1 MEAWRIVAHNH
12 WFTLKLFNR
21 ELRICSRCSGYL
33 AGFSVFFLS
42 QNLLRSLFLGL
53 EVEIQLMICFL
64 TVIPMSTDWLT
75 QSWGFR
81 ESNNQL
87 RFATG
92 AILGIGMILFYAS
105 TVVPSVKIFSS
116 LIAASAIVF
125 LGLFGKSVV
134 RRKNT
139 QSI

>member
-1 MEAWRIVAHNH
+1 
-12 WFTLKLFNR
+12 
-21 ELRICSRCSGYL
+21 
-33 AGFSVFFLS
+33 
-42 QNLLRSLFLGL
+42 
-53 EVEIQLMICFL
+53 
-64 TVIPMSTDWLT
+64 MSTDWLT
-75 QSWGFR
+75 QSWGLR

-105 TVVPSVKIFSS
+105 TAVPSVKVFSS

-125 LGLFGKSVV
+125 LGLLGKSVV
-134 RRKNT
+134 GRKNT

>member
-1 MEAWRIVAHNH
+1 LEAWRIVAHNH

-33 AGFSVFFLS
+33 AGFSVFLLS

-105 TVVPSVKIFSS
+105 TAVPSVKIFSS

-134 RRKNT
+134 RRKNAH
-139 QSI
+139 SI